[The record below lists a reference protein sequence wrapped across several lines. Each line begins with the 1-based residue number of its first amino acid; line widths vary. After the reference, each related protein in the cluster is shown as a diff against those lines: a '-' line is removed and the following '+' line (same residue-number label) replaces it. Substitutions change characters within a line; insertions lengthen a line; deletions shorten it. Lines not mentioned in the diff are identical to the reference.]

1 MKQLTFTLIL
11 PLTVISFGTI
21 TKWWYALPVDAPDT
35 LYSGFPFPFVG
46 DGWHTSMSLQIFVL
60 ELVADFFI
68 YFLFWFVLVFSINK
82 YWIKIKPFKIAIIGL
97 WTISGIIILGAT
109 FMASFPENVFHFK
122 RTYDMEIMESGYK
135 FVWQNTERP
144 DYYKYHPKKKI
155 E

>member
-1 MKQLTFTLIL
+1 MKQLTFKLIL
-11 PLTVISFGTI
+11 PLTVISFATI

-60 ELVADFFI
+60 ELFADFLI
-68 YFLFWFVLVFSINK
+68 YFLIWFVLVFCINQ
-82 YWIKIKPFKIAIIGL
+82 YLTKIKTYKIATIGL
-97 WTISGIIILGAT
+97 WTISGIIILGAS
-109 FMASFPENVFHFK
+109 FIASFPEHIFRFK

-144 DYYKYHPKKKI
+144 DYYKYHPEKKN